1 MARHYSTRGFFRQ
14 VANAL
19 LTRYFA
25 DRGLFEDLYFAAMK
39 ETKPDTLFASWLY
52 LPDDQRKAMD
62 AEFQEIFELN
72 CDKDFRATID
82 EARWQMQADPEGLA
96 AFCRSPYQG
105 FYHSEPEKCNFPI
118 RHFNGLPS
126 SIMSMHA
133 CRINKKHVPQNAVL
147 VRCPLTGSGLRFGMI
162 RSRQIYRDAMMKAS
176 KFFFLSGVICFTF
189 FSEISAQ
196 SLPPGCMMM
205 NGEIRCIE
213 RRGKPTPKWQQD
225 LQQKQA
231 LGKNCHQ
238 WIDIY
243 RKKPS
248 SQNKVYRDM
257 ACSRYSKKRIHL
269 DDQVYEIFYG
279 TPPRK

>member
-1 MARHYSTRGFFRQ
+1 
-14 VANAL
+14 
-19 LTRYFA
+19 
-25 DRGLFEDLYFAAMK
+25 
-39 ETKPDTLFASWLY
+39 
-52 LPDDQRKAMD
+52 
-62 AEFQEIFELN
+62 
-72 CDKDFRATID
+72 
-82 EARWQMQADPEGLA
+82 
-96 AFCRSPYQG
+96 
-105 FYHSEPEKCNFPI
+105 
-118 RHFNGLPS
+118 
-126 SIMSMHA
+126 MHA
-133 CRINKKHVPQNAVL
+133 CRIQKDISLNNAVL
-147 VRCPLTGSGLRFGMI
+147 VRCPLTGGGLRFGMI